1 MELWKTYY
9 NLCIDNINIINYNK
23 INIKRKESRM
33 DEKTMKELEEA
44 HKKAMEGLKAFN
56 DAAKETID
64 YGKKSIGL

>member
-1 MELWKTYY
+1 MKGVQ
-9 NLCIDNINIINYNK
+9 
-23 INIKRKESRM
+23 M
-33 DEKTMKELEEA
+33 DEQTKKQLEEA